1 MQRKSPE
8 ELAPLLARTRA
19 LAPLTQEAIRWL
31 ARRVPEVRVETDQIV
46 YGPTADSPV
55 VFVLL
60 EGRIRLYKML
70 GRREFTLEI
79 IEAGQLFGDVP
90 ALAGRPRGTYAEAL
104 APSRMVLIRL
114 ELFRRLA
121 RENPEVGLRL
131 AELLAGRLYEHR
143 ERMADVALKKVPARL
158 AGLLTRLLQTEGVV
172 TREGVGIRTRY
183 THEQFATMIG
193 AERVAVSRAM
203 AELRKAEA
211 VKVVG
216 RRIYLRDNTAL
227 RRAAEAG

>member
-1 MQRKSPE
+1 VQRKSPE

-19 LAPLTQEAIRWL
+19 LAPLTQEEVRWL
-31 ARRVPEVRVETDQIV
+31 ARRVPEMRAEKGLIV

-55 VFVLL
+55 FFLLL
-60 EGRIRLYKML
+60 EGRVRLYKVL

-79 IEAGQLFGDVP
+79 IEAGQLFGEVP
-90 ALAGRPRGTYAEAL
+90 ALAGRTRGTYAETL

-158 AGLLTRLLQTEGVV
+158 AGLLMRLLETEGVV

-183 THEQFATMIG
+183 THEQFASMIG

-203 AELRKAEA
+203 AELRNAEA
-211 VKVVG
+211 VKVAG
-216 RRIYLRDNTAL
+216 RRIYLRDETVL
-227 RRAAEAG
+227 SRAAEAG